1 MIRITVRSSIAK
13 IKLKSP
19 KMSSI
24 FLAVLFILIV
34 VISSWS
40 DNAKSFPQSQVFTSV
55 HGMHICCKHK
65 IKFGNIADLSHNS
78 RISFLQ
84 TSAENRT
91 NTSIVTVAVT
101 LFGIDDSTGNVITF
115 VTVKNLT
122 KAVVSN
128 ATALDLK
135 DGKTDGT
142 AVVSLRFPSKYIKY
156 GSEIKACNL
165 TLNDLSIVCA
175 KTQKSHVTR
184 TVFMQLFLN
193 YNK

>member
-1 MIRITVRSSIAK
+1 MTVRSTMGK
-13 IKLKSP
+13 IKMMLP
-19 KMSSI
+19 KMISM

-34 VISSWS
+34 VISSRS
-40 DNAKSFPQSQVFTSV
+40 DNAESIPQSQVFTSV
-55 HGMHICCKHK
+55 HGMHIYGKHK
-65 IKFGNIADLSHNS
+65 IKFGNIANLSQNH

-101 LFGIDDSTGNVITF
+101 LFGIDDSTDNVITF

-135 DGKTDGT
+135 DGKADGT

-165 TLNDLSIVCA
+165 TLKDLSIVCA
-175 KTQKSHVTR
+175 KTQKSHITR

-193 YNK
+193 